1 MAVKVEVAAA
11 ICVLAA
17 LSVFGAEGFFS
28 VRQKGN
34 GVWTFV
40 DPDGKDFF
48 LRAVDHV
55 GGVDGERKNGPIDA
69 AQVKERMA
77 AWGFNTIGVRANSR
91 QPLMADMPWLC
102 YLKLGATLGDTPDP
116 ERGLTL
122 NLHIPA
128 TAMPNVFR
136 KDFEEHAFRLARMMC
151 APLKDNRQLVGYC
164 LDNELA
170 FQGRNRGASGN
181 WGLFEAARTKP
192 ETNSAHV
199 ALMDFLASKGIA
211 STNDVPMPV
220 REEFCRLVAHKYFDV
235 LTRAVRAAD
244 PNHLILGC
252 RFSAHYDWTEEEAGK
267 FVDVITV
274 NCYPSVDLDRGIVD
288 PNAVRR
294 ISRIHEKGKKP
305 VMVTEWSFPAADTG
319 YRDAGPGAGQRFATQ
334 AQRTRAT
341 EIFARTMLAMPYLV
355 GYSYF
360 MWQDSPAGSREET
373 NYGLLDR
380 NGNPFP
386 EITGMFARL
395 HAPESLACARPDGAD
410 LSCDGKKWRLTVA
423 DGLEVRGVIGGGENL
438 FRTKFRGVDFGFA
451 KVGMVL
457 GTGAEAPKLR
467 EGFPVVFPRVS
478 VVKDVRFETLDGW
491 RKSLRLTGE
500 GAWNDQKFEIAVRA
514 VLLEGAGKVRFE
526 IVSIRN
532 VGNVPLLGV
541 RALLQHYPPFKKIVK
556 SGRNIAPP
564 APDFPVWGKPSV
576 AEITSEDGSAAL
588 RCVSDAKTL
597 KSMYFSVDGA
607 GNLHPDVFFAPW
619 CEEGRGG
626 LDALRLS
633 PGETYRPASPMYD
646 EVELRTARLG
656 RDGPYR

>member
-1 MAVKVEVAAA
+1 MKTKIMFCGA
-11 ICVLAA
+11 LAA
-17 LSVFGAEGFFS
+17 MVTFVAFGADGFFR
-28 VRQKGN
+28 VRQKEN

-55 GGVDGERKNGPIDA
+55 GGVDGERKNGPVDVD
-69 AQVKERMA
+69 QVKERMA

-91 QPLMADMPWLC
+91 QPMMTGMPWLC
-102 YLKLGATLGDTPDP
+102 QIKLGATLGDTPDP

-122 NLHIPA
+122 NLHIPG

-136 KDFEEHAFRLARMMC
+136 KDFEEHAFKLARKLC
-151 APLKDNRQLVGYC
+151 APLKDDRQLVGYC

-199 ALMDFLASKGIA
+199 ALMEFLAAKGYKSA
-211 STNDVPMPV
+211 ENVPMPV

-274 NCYPSVDLDRGIVD
+274 NCYPPVDLDRGIVD

-294 ISRIHEKGKKP
+294 IRRIHENGKKP

-319 YRDAGPGAGQRFATQ
+319 YNDAGPGAGQRFATQ

-341 EIFARTMLAMPYLV
+341 EIFARTMLAIPYLV

-373 NYGLLDR
+373 NYGLLGR

-410 LSCDGKKWRLTVA
+410 FACDGKTWRLTTA
-423 DGLEVRGVIGGGENL
+423 DGLEIRGAIGGGENL
-438 FRTKFRGVDFGFA
+438 FRTKFKGVDFGFS

-457 GTGAEAPKLR
+457 STGAEAPKLR
-467 EGFPVVFPRVS
+467 EGFPVVFPRLS

-491 RKSLRLTGE
+491 RRSLRLTGE
-500 GAWNDQKFEIAVRA
+500 GSWNDQKFEIVVRA

-541 RALLQHYPPFKKIVK
+541 RMLLQHYPPFKKIVK

-576 AEITSEDGSAAL
+576 AEITNEDGSAAL
-588 RCVSDAKTL
+588 RCVSGAKTL
-597 KSMYFSVDGA
+597 KSLFFSLDASG
-607 GNLHPDVFFAPW
+607 GLHPDVFFQPW
-619 CEEGRGG
+619 CEEGRTG
-626 LDALRLS
+626 LKSLHLA

-646 EVELRTARLG
+646 EVELKAK
-656 RDGPYR
+656 